1 MAYEECSQCTF
12 VWPVLSTMLDMVC
25 RYYDGCNIN
34 AAGSCVKFM
43 ADSLRHHSL
52 DDDYISCRLVLVL
65 THSLWPCNLF
75 VRQKILRFIMSQL
88 PLTLSQLVVWT
99 NLNSRCILIQN
110 CEAGLGA
117 YNGMCLS
124 CCEWLYLS
132 ILSGESALTSI
143 PFGARTLWFLTARYN
158 NLSYIFNTF

>member
-52 DDDYISCRLVLVL
+52 LDDCISCRLVLML
-65 THSLWPCNLF
+65 THSFMTVQPVC
-75 VRQKILRFIMSQL
+75 
-88 PLTLSQLVVWT
+88 
-99 NLNSRCILIQN
+99 
-110 CEAGLGA
+110 
-117 YNGMCLS
+117 
-124 CCEWLYLS
+124 
-132 ILSGESALTSI
+132 SA
-143 PFGARTLWFLTARYN
+143 N
-158 NLSYIFNTF
+158 NFTFHHVAASFNAVAACGVNEP